1 MKINTPRMWL
11 RQINAEWPWLKIVV
25 LVVFVLLMGVGI
37 EEVLRHGV
45 AQPVKNGDV
54 QSGET
59 AVIEEAPDEADLK
72 VEEKDD
78 KSPEKVPE
86 PEAEP
91 EKSDEQNSA
100 GKVQTPVVPTEAH
113 DYDAKGRKL
122 IAITF
127 DDGPSTATTPRLLD
141 ILREKGVKATFFVV
155 GTRLGNGADI
165 LRREVSEGHEV
176 GSHTVSH
183 ANLVKLNVAGI
194 QEQVNGMD
202 NLFLNILGTKPQIM
216 RPPYGSVNQMV
227 RSTVPQPM
235 ILWTIDPEDWKYRN
249 AATVRANSVKAAFDG
264 AILLLHDIHST
275 TVDAVPGIID
285 DLKAQGY
292 EFLTISELAVERG
305 VVLQKGV
312 AYGSFR
318 P

>member
-1 MKINTPRMWL
+1 MKINTPRMWF

-45 AQPVKNGDV
+45 AQPIKNGET
-54 QSGET
+54 QPSGT
-59 AVIEEAPDEADLK
+59 AVMEEAPNEADLK
-72 VEEKDD
+72 VETKDD
-78 KSPEKVPE
+78 KP
-86 PEAEP
+86 
-91 EKSDEQNSA
+91 SDEASSSESKPKESDNYTQA
-100 GKVQTPVVPTEAH
+100 PVVPAEVH
-113 DYDAKGRKL
+113 DYDTKGKKL

-127 DDGPSTATTPRLLD
+127 DDGPSTTTTPRLLD
-141 ILREKGVKATFFVV
+141 ILQQKGVKATFFVV

-176 GSHTVSH
+176 GSHTLSH
-183 ANLVKLNVAGI
+183 ANLVKLNAGGI
-194 QEQVNGMD
+194 QEQVDGMD
-202 NLFLNILGTKPQIM
+202 NLFQSILGTKPQIM
-216 RPPYGSVNQMV
+216 RPPYGSVNQTV

-235 ILWTIDPEDWKYRN
+235 ILWTIDPEDWKYRDVT
-249 AATVRANSVKAAFDG
+249 TVRANSVKAAFDG

-285 DLKAQGY
+285 DLRAQGY
-292 EFLTISELAVERG
+292 EFLTVSELAAERG
-305 VVLQKGV
+305 VVLQQGV